1 MEVVLQ
7 VKGHQSCRLINV
19 FHQAFTPAFCSKS
32 ASLGSLLQLE
42 RVFPFWVSKIHKFS
56 TKKWSPKMG
65 AVAPSEDLHVIHR
78 KGAAFQN
85 ERLKGKSSNYHGW
98 PSGFCR
104 KSFGGMYVIEGFPI
118 FFQQMVHS
126 CFGIVVRFATK
137 CQERAIP
144 LQIPKPQTQTT
155 NPNHLFLPL
164 IDYAI

>member
-1 MEVVLQ
+1 MCFIRRLHQHFVVSLHLW
-7 VKGHQSCRLINV
+7 G
-19 FHQAFTPAFCSKS
+19 AFCSLSVSSFFESPKS
-32 ASLGSLLQLE
+32 IS
-42 RVFPFWVSKIHKFS
+42 FPRKSDHQ
-56 TKKWSPKMG
+56 KMG